1 VTLEPD
7 EVRQERAVARP
18 ALQQAMERLHQPA
31 DPSLAP
37 WKPPRIC
44 EHDASMPKSSR
55 QMPLV
60 KSEVVCGVLGHNY
73 ATLGRRPGQYLRIV
87 QMSEVRRGSRGYH
100 IVSTLSELFRNRG
113 GEMLVEEQ
121 SQPPATRRRRPAAAS
136 ASSAR
141 SWLRCI
147 QASISSA

>member
-1 VTLEPD
+1 
-7 EVRQERAVARP
+7 
-18 ALQQAMERLHQPA
+18 MERLHQEA
-31 DPSLAP
+31 NPSLAP

-55 QMPLV
+55 QMLLV
-60 KSEVVCGVLGHNY
+60 EREVVCGVLGHNY

-87 QMSEVRRGSRGYH
+87 QMSEVGGGRRGYH
-100 IVSTLSELFRNRG
+100 IVSTLSELFRNCG

-121 SQPPATRRRRPAAAS
+121 SHPPATLRRRRAAAS

-147 QASISSA
+147 QGAISSP